1 MASKIKL
8 RIGDHV
14 KERDTGERGTII
26 HLCREP
32 ALQDCV
38 LVRFGNEGLIVPKA
52 DLVHAP

>member
-38 LVRFGNEGLIVPKA
+38 LVRFGNEGLILPKA

>member
-1 MASKIKL
+1 MTSNIKF
-8 RIGDHV
+8 RIGDQV
-14 KERDTGERGTII
+14 KERDTVERGTII
-26 HLCREP
+26 YLCREP